1 MSAAMDIVVLG
12 LSLRSS
18 WGNGHATTYRALIQ
32 ALEQRGDRVL
42 FLERDVPWYA
52 NHQDLSAELPGQL
65 ALYSDLEELKHT
77 YAKAV
82 AEADMVIVGSFVPQG
97 IGVGAWVQLTATGIV
112 AFYDIDTPVTLAM
125 LARGDCSYLDPL
137 LIPRYDLY
145 LSFTGG
151 PLLQTLQQRYGAPL
165 AVPLYCSVDPTRYY
179 PEPFEP
185 EFDLGYMGTYSD
197 DRQPVLDRLLLQP
210 AREWSSGRFVVA
222 GPQYPDTIRW
232 PSNVARIDHLA
243 PAQHRGFYNRQRFT
257 LNVTRADM
265 VAAGWSPSVR
275 LFEAA
280 ACGTPIVSDPWDG
293 LDSLFQPDDEILI
306 AHSSQQVL
314 EWIRDLPEE
323 RRRSIGQN
331 AQRRVLAEHT
341 AEHRAQ
347 TLHEYVDQTMQR
359 RSPYRS
365 QGRTDHAYQARSEAD
380 R

>member
-1 MSAAMDIVVLG
+1 MDIVVLG

-52 NHQDLSAELPGQL
+52 DHQDASAELPGQL
-65 ALYSDLEELKHT
+65 ALYRDLEELKHV
-77 YAKAV
+77 YARAV
-82 AEADMVIVGSFVPQG
+82 ADADMVIVGSFVPQG
-97 IGVGAWVQLTATGIV
+97 IDVGAWVQSTASGIV

-125 LARGDCSYLDPL
+125 LARGDCSYLDPV
-137 LIPRYDLY
+137 LIPRYHLY

-151 PLLQTLQQRYGAPL
+151 PLLQTLEQHYGAPL

-179 PEPFEP
+179 PERFEP

-210 AREWSSGRFVVA
+210 ARDWPSGRFVVA

-232 PSNVARIDHLA
+232 PANVARIHHVA
-243 PAQHRGFYNRQRFT
+243 PAKHRAFYNRQRFT

-280 ACGTPIVSDPWDG
+280 ACATPIVSDPWDG
-293 LDSLFQPDDEILI
+293 LDSLFQPDHEILI
-306 AHSSQQVL
+306 AHSSRQVL

-323 RRRSIGQN
+323 RRRTIGKN

-347 TLHEYVDQTMQR
+347 TLHEYVDRTVQR
-359 RSPYRS
+359 RSLYQS
-365 QGRTDHAYQARSEAD
+365 QGRTDHAYYQARSEAD